1 MDVRVSQ
8 GSTATFNCEA
18 MSYGDTTYLWER
30 VDGGELDTGRATGVN
45 SNTLNIRNPVPD
57 DTGLY
62 VCITSNKDGQTV
74 SKEAVLNVIGMCVH

>member
-8 GSTATFNCEA
+8 GNTATFNCEA
-18 MSYGDTTYLWER
+18 TSYGDTTYLWER

-45 SNTLNIRNPVPD
+45 SNTLTINNPVPD

-62 VCITSNKDGQTV
+62 VCITSNKDGKTV